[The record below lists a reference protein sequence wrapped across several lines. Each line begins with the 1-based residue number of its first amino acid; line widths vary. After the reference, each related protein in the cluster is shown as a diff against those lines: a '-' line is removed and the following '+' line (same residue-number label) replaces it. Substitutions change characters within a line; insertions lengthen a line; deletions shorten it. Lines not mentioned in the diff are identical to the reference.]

1 MTLWIE
7 SEPIALYKNATEED
21 LQIVIRAVY
30 RQVLSNAHVL
40 ESQRLTSAESM
51 LRNGDITVRGFVRAV
66 GLSDL
71 YRQLFFVT
79 SNPYRFIELNFKHFL
94 GRAPQDQREISDHV
108 LRYNQL
114 GYEAEINSYI
124 DSAEYQANFGE
135 HTVPYVVGNRSQVGA
150 KNVSFNRTFALVRG
164 FAADTVGR
172 GAKLIS
178 DLGSNLPTKIVPPL
192 QGSGSYSST
201 GKRFRITATKS
212 GANPRISRGIIT
224 TEVGYSQLSR
234 TLQNIQ
240 KSGGKIISIRE
251 AA

>member
-7 SEPIALYKNATEED
+7 SDRIELYNNPTEED

-40 ESQRLTSAESM
+40 ESERLTEAESM

-71 YRQLFFVT
+71 YRRLFFET
-79 SNPYRFIELNFKHFL
+79 SSPYRFIELNFKHFL
-94 GRAPQDQREISDHV
+94 GRAPQDQGEVSEHV

-114 GYEAEINSYI
+114 GYDAEINSYL
-124 DSAEYQANFGE
+124 DSAEYKANFGE
-135 HTVPYVVGNRSQVGA
+135 DTVPYVVGNQSQVGA
-150 KNVSFNRTFALVRG
+150 KNVTFNRTFALVRG
-164 FAADTVGR
+164 FAADTVGSD
-172 GAKLIS
+172 AKLIS
-178 DLGSNLPTKIVPPL
+178 DLGSNLPTKIVAPL
-192 QGSGSYSST
+192 QGSGAYNNT
-201 GKRFRITATKS
+201 GKRFRITAAKS
-212 GANPRISRGIIT
+212 GANPRITRGITT
-224 TEVGYSQLSR
+224 TEVGYSQLSK

-240 KSGGKIISIRE
+240 RSGGKIISIKE